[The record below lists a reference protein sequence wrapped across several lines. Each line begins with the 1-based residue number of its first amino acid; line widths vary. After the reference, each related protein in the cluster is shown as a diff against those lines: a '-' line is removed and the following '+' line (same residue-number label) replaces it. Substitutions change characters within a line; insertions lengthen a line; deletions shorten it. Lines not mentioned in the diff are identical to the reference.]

1 MPTDQ
6 GLGPDDRDVLE
17 HRWKPSIK
25 LDQEQA
31 IAVREVDTT
40 AHLAP
45 QYDKLMSECGVLCLK
60 SALRLERLSE
70 QGQEEAE
77 QKRSSPLTLGDWSRN
92 QYGRSSLWI
101 DRSQP
106 FCPTGYQWS
115 KVLV

>member
-1 MPTDQ
+1 MPADE

-17 HRWKPSIK
+17 HRWKPSIQ

-77 QKRSSPLTLGDWSRN
+77 QKRSSPLTLGDSV
-92 QYGRSSLWI
+92 
-101 DRSQP
+101 
-106 FCPTGYQWS
+106 T
-115 KVLV
+115 